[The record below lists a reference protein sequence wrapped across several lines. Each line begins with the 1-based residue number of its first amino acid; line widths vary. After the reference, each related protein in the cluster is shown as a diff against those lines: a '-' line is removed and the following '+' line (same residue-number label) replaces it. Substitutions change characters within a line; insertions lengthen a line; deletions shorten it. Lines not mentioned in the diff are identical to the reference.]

1 MTRDLSLD
9 VAKVLSMFFIVLI
22 HVWTNSSNEYG
33 AIVGLDNFLTTF
45 VLALFILVSGY
56 LSRKLILSHDGGK
69 LVFRV
74 VACVWPVLTMMV
86 LLGQVFYLF
95 LFGRFQAPAMGWAR
109 YVLSVGWF
117 FFCLSSCLALTF
129 FADWIAR
136 GRKIVLG
143 VLLAVLLV
151 ALWAAPVGF
160 CHTKDMIVYFWF
172 GVYAYP
178 AYVSHSH
185 RRLIGFGA
193 LAVSVGVCGLLPDF
207 REIGLFVHDAVMPQ
221 GAFTWVGCGL
231 ALAKYALGLTATLG
245 VLEFSHLLA
254 PFVRN
259 PDWVT
264 AISARTMGIF
274 YIHIQLLG
282 VYYST
287 IGWMGGGFAG
297 RLTLA
302 SVLFAVSYV
311 FAVLTRLNATV
322 GAILWNPLEFLSRKG
337 AAR

>member
-9 VAKVLSMFFIVLI
+9 VAKVLAMFFIVLI
-22 HVWTNSSNEYG
+22 HVWTNSPNDYG
-33 AIVGLDNFLTTF
+33 AVVGLDNFLTTF

-74 VACVWPVLTMMV
+74 VACLWPVLTMMV
-86 LLGQVFYLF
+86 LLGQVFDFVLM
-95 LFGRFQAPAMGWAR
+95 GHFQAPAMGWAR
-109 YVLSVGWF
+109 YVLSAGWF
-117 FFCLSSCLALTF
+117 FFCLSGCLALTF

-136 GRKIVLG
+136 GRK
-143 VLLAVLLV
+143 AVLVASLV
-151 ALWAAPVGF
+151 VIFAALWAAPVGF

-172 GVYAYP
+172 GAYAYP
-178 AYVSHSH
+178 AYSRLKH

-193 LAVSVGVCGLLPDF
+193 LAVSMGVCGLLPDF

-221 GAFTWVGCGL
+221 GTFTWAGSGL

-245 VLEFSHLLA
+245 VLELSHLLA
-254 PFVRN
+254 SFVRN

-282 VYYST
+282 VYYAT
-287 IGWMGGGFAG
+287 LDWTGGGFVG

-302 SVLFAVSYV
+302 SVLFAASYAL
-311 FAVLTRLNATV
+311 AVLTRLNATV
-322 GAILWNPLEFLSRKG
+322 GAILWNPLEFLSRRG